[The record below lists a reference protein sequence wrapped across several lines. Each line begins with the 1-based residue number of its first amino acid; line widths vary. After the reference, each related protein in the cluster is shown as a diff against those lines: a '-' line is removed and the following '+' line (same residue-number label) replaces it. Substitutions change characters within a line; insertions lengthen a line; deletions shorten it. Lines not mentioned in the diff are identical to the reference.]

1 MAARNDGRP
10 ARSNVHSFPTPVAS
24 MSFRLSRFALI
35 FAVALGQPLL
45 AWGQASP
52 QEEIERSLRARAAAE
67 RELTMRL
74 EVPRGPP
81 PPVPAGEVRRTATL
95 PTPGTEILGRRPSP
109 ELPPGPA
116 VVSPGAPAVTP
127 ADLLQDSQ
135 RRRQSALQ
143 AENARLPIDDP
154 ARQQSTQIQGL
165 TFERE
170 MRAQDLGSAIMRSSE
185 RAVGR

>member
-1 MAARNDGRP
+1 MSVR
-10 ARSNVHSFPTPVAS
+10 RS
-24 MSFRLSRFALI
+24 RLTLI
-35 FAVALGQPLL
+35 LAVGLGQPLL
-45 AWGQASP
+45 AWGQTSP
-52 QEEIERSLRARAAAE
+52 QEEIERSLRARGAAE

-81 PPVPAGEVRRTATL
+81 PPVPAGEVRRAATL
-95 PTPGTEILGRRPSP
+95 PTPGSEILERRPPP
-109 ELPPGPA
+109 ELPPAPA
-116 VVSPGAPAVTP
+116 VVSPGAPAVTA

-170 MRAQDLGSAIMRSSE
+170 MRAQDLGSAIMRSSD

>member
-1 MAARNDGRP
+1 MPVRP
-10 ARSNVHSFPTPVAS
+10 F
-24 MSFRLSRFALI
+24 RFALI
-35 FAVALGQPLL
+35 FAVALGQPCV
-45 AWGQASP
+45 AWGQTSP
-52 QEEIERSLRARAAAE
+52 QEEIERSLRVRGAAE
-67 RELTMRL
+67 RALTIRL
-74 EVPRGPP
+74 EVPRGSPA
-81 PPVPAGEVRRTATL
+81 PVPAGEVRRAVTL
-95 PTPGTEILGRRPSP
+95 PTPGTEILERRPPP
-109 ELPPGPA
+109 ELPPAPA
-116 VVSPGAPAVTP
+116 VVSPGASAVTA

>member
-1 MAARNDGRP
+1 MP
-10 ARSNVHSFPTPVAS
+10 ARSF
-24 MSFRLSRFALI
+24 RFAVLL
-35 FAVALGQPLL
+35 AAALGGLSSTWAQT
-45 AWGQASP
+45 SP
-52 QEEIERSLRARAAAE
+52 QEEIERSLRARGAAE

-81 PPVPAGEVRRTATL
+81 PPVPAGEVRRAATL
-95 PTPGTEILGRRPSP
+95 PTPGSEILERRPPP
-109 ELPPGPA
+109 ELPPAPA
-116 VVSPGAPAVTP
+116 VVSPGAPAVSA